1 MRKTVIVESGPA
13 VHRDYGIV
21 MKIPSGDDESFE
33 FEPMTTQ
40 TFVNDSFIEKPK
52 IASMELLNLPEVQI
66 DFVEK
71 AELSPSLDGR

>member
-33 FEPMTTQ
+33 FEPMTT
-40 TFVNDSFIEKPK
+40 
-52 IASMELLNLPEVQI
+52 
-66 DFVEK
+66 
-71 AELSPSLDGR
+71 